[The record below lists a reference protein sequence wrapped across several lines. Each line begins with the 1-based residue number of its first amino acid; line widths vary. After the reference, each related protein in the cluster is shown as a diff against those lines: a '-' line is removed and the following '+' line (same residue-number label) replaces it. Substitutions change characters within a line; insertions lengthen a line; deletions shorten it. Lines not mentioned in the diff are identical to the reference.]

1 MALMITKDCFICGAC
16 ESECPNNAIY
26 AGEAVYEINPNL
38 CTECVGYY
46 DEPQCVSVCPI
57 DCVEQNPYHIETK
70 EELLEKSELIS
81 ANHI

>member
-38 CTECVGYY
+38 CT
-46 DEPQCVSVCPI
+46 
-57 DCVEQNPYHIETK
+57 
-70 EELLEKSELIS
+70 
-81 ANHI
+81 